1 MGGVFWENYTLKRHN
16 KLNYSRLEYII
27 FVVAG
32 IGVSILFLHLG
43 GYQFTPRSFLDG
55 ILINL
60 KYVWLLYSPVAVVAC
75 LGLTIYRPEKGI
87 VLKRCIQKEDY
98 KVIFQI
104 VTRGFNTEAVKRSV
118 SSILYWAPKY
128 LKSYEIWV
136 ITEEDVDKDFFE
148 SLKELNGEAE
158 KKVKVIY
165 VPRDYETPNNT
176 KYKARALNYA
186 LELRRKM
193 KYDLEKTWIYI
204 MDEESIVGE
213 DTILGIIDFIEK
225 EGKKGKLA
233 GQGII
238 VYSNF
243 WGKNILTS
251 LGDSIRAGDDLS
263 RFRFQGEYG
272 KVLIGVHGSHL
283 LYRADVEDR
292 IGWDFGEI
300 RAEDALFGI
309 LINKYF
315 NKAYGWLKG
324 KLYEQSPF
332 SVKDYIKQRRRW
344 FWGILDIIVI
354 RKDVGLIYKIIF
366 LLHILS
372 WLSTLPSITVAYINV
387 LYPTPVPHPFL
398 AVLFGFLKGT
408 LVYTYWKGCQLNLQ
422 PLGKDSKWLRVVNI
436 LAIPVVAVIEGVAPW
451 YALLTYKSS
460 KNIGYEVIKK

>member
-1 MGGVFWENYTLKRHN
+1 MSEKAFWEKYTLEKHN
-16 KLNYSRLEYII
+16 KLNFFRLEYIF
-27 FVVAG
+27 FVAAG
-32 IGVSILFLHLG
+32 IGVSFLFQYLG
-43 GYQFTPRSFLDG
+43 EYQFTSKSFLDN

-60 KYVWLLYSPVAVVAC
+60 KYVWLFYLPVAVGAC
-75 LGLTIYRPEKGI
+75 LGLLLYRPEKGI
-87 VLKRCIQKEDY
+87 ILKRCIQKGDY

-104 VTRGFNTEAVKRSV
+104 VSRGFNKEAVKRAVNSV
-118 SSILYWAPKY
+118 LYWTPKY
-128 LKSYEIWV
+128 LKNYEVWV
-136 ITEEDVDKDFFE
+136 VTEDDVDKDFFE
-148 SLKELNGEAE
+148 NLKELNREARE
-158 KKVKVIY
+158 KVKVIY
-165 VPRDYETPNNT
+165 VPKDYETPNNT

-186 LELRRKM
+186 LELRGKM
-193 KYDLEKTWIYI
+193 GYNLKKTWIYI

-225 EGKKGKLA
+225 QKGKLA

-238 VYSNF
+238 VYPNF

-251 LGDSIRAGDDLS
+251 LGDSIRAGDDIS

-272 KVLIGVHGSHL
+272 EVLIGIHGSHL
-283 LYRADVEDR
+283 LYRGDVEDR

-309 LINKYF
+309 LINHCY

-344 FWGILDIIVI
+344 FWGILDIILM
-354 RKDVGLIYKIIF
+354 RKDVGLKYKIIF
-366 LLHILS
+366 SLHILS
-372 WLSTLPSITVAYINV
+372 WLSTLPSITVVYINL

-398 AVLFGFLKGT
+398 TVPFGFLTGT
-408 LVYTYWKGCQLNLQ
+408 LAYVYWKGCQLNLQ
-422 PLGKDSKWLRVVNI
+422 PLGKDSKLLRIINVF
-436 LAIPVVAVIEGVAPW
+436 AIPLIGAMEGVAPW
-451 YALLTYKSS
+451 CALLTYKNS